1 MNFIKRFMVAAL
13 VLFIAAGTLFAGG
26 KSDASKDGKVRIGIS
41 VMTHNNPFFL
51 AEIEGFQEAAAK
63 IWGSKVE
70 IFTPDPALDVTKQI
84 EQCQDLVNRGITA
97 LLIDAIDVDAI
108 QPAVEAA
115 NAAKIP
121 VIAIDTAIPNLKSNL
136 LCEIYSDNVKAGKI
150 AAQHLIDAMGGSGE
164 IGILNHPE
172 VACVR
177 ERTDGLKEVMKSFS
191 GVKIVADVASHGNV
205 IESQQVMETFI
216 QAYPNMKGVFAINDP
231 TAQGAIAAIKAS
243 GRNIKVVS
251 VDGSQNAIDMVKA
264 GELIVSAAQDPKAIG
279 AKAAEVVDAYIKGT
293 KVQDTYVIDTFP
305 INTTNWQQYDGKQ
318 F

>member
-1 MNFIKRFMVAAL
+1 MNIIKRFMVVL
-13 VLFIAAGTLFAGG
+13 VVLFIVSGALFAGG
-26 KSDASKDGKVRIGIS
+26 KSDAAGGKVRIGIS
-41 VMTHNNPFFL
+41 VMAHNNSFFL
-51 AEIEGFQEAAAK
+51 AEIEGFRDAATK
-63 IWGSKVE
+63 IWGNNVE
-70 IFTPDPALDVTKQI
+70 IFTPDPALDVIKQI
-84 EQCQDLVNRGITA
+84 EQCQDLVNRGVAA

-121 VIAIDTAIPNLKSNL
+121 VVAIDTAIPNLKSKL
-136 LCEIYSDNVKAGKI
+136 LSEIYSDNIKAGRI
-150 AAQHLIDAMGGSGE
+150 AGQHLIDAIGGSGD

-177 ERTDGLKEVMKSFS
+177 ERTDGLKEVMQSYP

-279 AKAAEVVDAYIKGT
+279 AKAAEVVDAYLKGT
-293 KVQDTYVIDTFP
+293 KVADTYVIDTFP